1 MSLYFFLAFRWLIA
15 RMNEADT
22 GWDDDFV
29 VNQFGERVRHFV
41 SYVSDTDEFGE
52 TIRSTEREVVKTV
65 VEGDFGDI
73 SYEYDIVTEG
83 VDSTISVSWYHNG
96 DSGRDMDNLPTVSVR
111 ELLRMMRALDASLRR
126 TIKTLI
132 GLPIIT
138 YGLWYDGDDQMD
150 RRISLYKR
158 WAERIEA
165 DGIAIVDVIESAP
178 DWAHKEE
185 IPEDVWVSVEPN
197 WEQVD
202 EDAPVVEGS
211 YTPLV
216 YVDADD
222 NEMTGEA
229 LADLMDDITA

>member
-1 MSLYFFLAFRWLIA
+1 
-15 RMNEADT
+15 
-22 GWDDDFV
+22 
-29 VNQFGERVRHFV
+29 
-41 SYVSDTDEFGE
+41 
-52 TIRSTEREVVKTV
+52 
-65 VEGDFGDI
+65 
-73 SYEYDIVTEG
+73 
-83 VDSTISVSWYHNG
+83 
-96 DSGRDMDNLPTVSVR
+96 
-111 ELLRMMRALDASLRR
+111 LRR